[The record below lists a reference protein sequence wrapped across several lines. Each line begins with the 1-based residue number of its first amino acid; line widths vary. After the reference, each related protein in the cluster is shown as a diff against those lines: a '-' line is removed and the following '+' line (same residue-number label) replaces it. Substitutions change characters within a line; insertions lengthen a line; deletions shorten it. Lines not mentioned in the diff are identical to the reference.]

1 MYENRAIANSAADPD
16 DQVRRL
22 GVVWMGIADD
32 MPLRDEALRQAFGDA
47 SPMVRYEVV
56 RVHARTRTGPIDD
69 CSLEQSALQDAQ
81 QQVKILEDDV
91 LKNFGATEPQ

>member
-1 MYENRAIANSAADPD
+1 MRDPD

-47 SPMVRYEVV
+47 SPMVRYEAL
-56 RVHARTRTGPIDD
+56 RIHARTRTGPIDD
-69 CSLEQSALQDAQ
+69 CSLEAVGAAGYEPRTSCCSRSISSAAARTRSRRRS
-81 QQVKILEDDV
+81 
-91 LKNFGATEPQ
+91 G